1 MSYREAPRTVE
12 CPRCGENLT
21 RVSAGVEACARCE
34 GIWLPSLAVETA
46 FGTAMW
52 PPGPGAWWRRE
63 LTCPVC
69 QLEGQGN
76 VMTPIMH
83 DNFVV
88 DRCHLHGV
96 WLDAGELGR
105 LLSAPRA
112 VELEAFFER
121 LRPEGDVPP
130 QLAEFRQRRG
140 AERAKRIEELELRRK
155 AREAERARIVAEQ
168 EAARAAE
175 RARLAALAEQERRVE
190 LTKQR
195 KTLQADLDA
204 ATTRLEAQ
212 QKQAADERGMLERRE
227 RDVAAAR
234 EELSERTQSA
244 RAQADVV
251 AKAEEAVAA
260 SRADV
265 IELTRRIGDIDEQL
279 G

>member
-21 RVSAGVEACARCE
+21 RVTSGVEACARCE
-34 GIWLPSLAVETA
+34 GIWLPSLAIEQA
-46 FGTAMW
+46 FATTMW

-83 DNFVV
+83 ENFVV
-88 DRCHLHGV
+88 DRCHMHGL

-105 LLSAPRA
+105 LLNAPRA

-121 LRPEGDVPP
+121 LRPEGAVPP

-155 AREAERARIVAEQ
+155 AREAERARVVAEQ

-175 RARLAALAEQERRVE
+175 RARLAALAEQERRAE

-195 KTLQADLDA
+195 KTLQAELLT
-204 ATTRLEAQ
+204 ATSAMEAQ
-212 QKQAADERGMLERRE
+212 RKISTEERAKLERLE
-227 RDVAAAR
+227 RDVAIAR
-234 EELSERTQSA
+234 EQLAEREALARRQSET
-244 RAQADVV
+244 V
-251 AKAEEAVAA
+251 ATAEETL
-260 SRADV
+260 SNHRGDV
-265 IELTRRIGDIDEQL
+265 MDLTRRIADVDEQL